1 MIPKSEIYRKQK
13 AQAEAE
19 LAQCNHQIERL
30 QNRIHYCSDTSRK
43 ERAHH
48 LITRGAAVES
58 IAPRVKALDDVAFYN
73 LAAKIFALPDVNALV
88 DAAVAAHSAAE
99 RTGG

>member
-30 QNRIHYCSDTSRK
+30 QNRIHYYSDTSRK

-58 IAPRVKALDDVAFYN
+58 IAPRVKALDDVYN

-99 RTGG
+99 RTEG

>member
-13 AQAEAE
+13 EQAEVE

-30 QNRIHYCSDTSRK
+30 QNRIHYYSDTSRK

-48 LITRGAAVES
+48 LITRGAAIES
-58 IAPRVKALDDVAFYN
+58 VAPQVKALDDVAFYN
-73 LAAKIFALPDVNALV
+73 LAAKIFALPNVNALV
-88 DAAVAAHSAAE
+88 DAAIADHGAAE
-99 RTGG
+99 QNGG

>member
-30 QNRIHYCSDTSRK
+30 QNRMCSRLQLTFAA
-43 ERAHH
+43 RASCD
-48 LITRGAAVES
+48 RFDFK
-58 IAPRVKALDDVAFYN
+58 R
-73 LAAKIFALPDVNALV
+73 
-88 DAAVAAHSAAE
+88 
-99 RTGG
+99 